1 MAGNK
6 YTIMLSYSVLQIRLK
21 GKHDLQT
28 NLMYDLWQDEQPQLS
43 CSITAPGMHELL
55 ADKFFLY

>member
-1 MAGNK
+1 
-6 YTIMLSYSVLQIRLK
+6 MLSYSVLQIRLK

-28 NLMYDLWQDEQPQLS
+28 NLIYDLWQDEQPQLS